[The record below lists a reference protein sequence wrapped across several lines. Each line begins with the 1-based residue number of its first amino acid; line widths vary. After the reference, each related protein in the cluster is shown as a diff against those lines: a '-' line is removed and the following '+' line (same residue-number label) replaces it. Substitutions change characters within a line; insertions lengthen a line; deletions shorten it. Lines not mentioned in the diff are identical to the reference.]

1 MDIIDNFLS
10 KKDFKK
16 IKDIFLSGDLPYY
29 FNNCV
34 TFKNDG
40 YFYFTHDL
48 YKDNIVTS
56 NHFYLVEPLIKK
68 LNILFLRRVKINCY
82 TRDSKLIRHREHQD
96 LLVPHQGAIFSLNT
110 CNGGTYIKN
119 KFIESKE
126 NRIILFDPSIKHSST
141 NCTDEQARF
150 NININW
156 R

>member
-56 NHFYLVEPLIKK
+56 NYFYLVEPLIKK
-68 LNILFLRRVKINCY
+68 LFY
-82 TRDSKLIRHREHQD
+82 
-96 LLVPHQGAIFSLNT
+96 F
-110 CNGGTYIKN
+110 
-119 KFIESKE
+119 
-126 NRIILFDPSIKHSST
+126 
-141 NCTDEQARF
+141 
-150 NININW
+150 
-156 R
+156 